1 MNSMDP
7 AELIKQPQDTT
18 ENPYR
23 KPGDGGFAYEL
34 PDAKV
39 EEFSIHIFQSL
50 RPAELVIQFWDGLE

>member
-23 KPGDGGFAYEL
+23 KPGGGESFAYQL

-39 EEFSIHIFQSL
+39 EGFSIHIS
-50 RPAELVIQFWDGLE
+50 